1 VKPARL
7 ILFLAAGVAALAALA
22 GLLLWLALPTLIEAE
37 VKKRARDQGV
47 ELTLGTL
54 DFGWEWA
61 ELRASKAELI
71 GVSGL
76 ALGID
81 RLNVELDG
89 TKLTRLDFTGLSVEA
104 SGSVPALALSL
115 GAWSKRYPSA
125 FALPV
130 SARGVTVRFRPEPRQ
145 AVWLELAGGTV
156 ATTPAGS
163 IVAAE
168 HAKIAGIDVGRI
180 GATWTA
186 TASSV
191 ALGLGETDL
200 ARAPV
205 RVAVDLSSPRPRL
218 AFQLVP
224 TPLERLAG
232 PFAAAL
238 PVRGVS
244 ASATVALE
252 FADKT
257 AQYPEK
263 GAAHIELHG
272 WIPPHPAE
280 LDGFVFGDTTVV
292 DSTLAFSP
300 DGKSVAL
307 DPTHLTAGRFE
318 LGGKGSLVRDAEA
331 ATLALDLTGA
341 LPCDALASAAAES
354 RVGRLLGRP
363 QGSRAGSVARQ
374 AIGGTVGV
382 RVQVTASTKNLAGA
396 SVKRSIGIGCG
407 LKPLTLDDILRLGE
421 TLLPTDLSELQQDI
435 VKLTPKLPNGAPL
448 IPSVLPPLPPLPTS
462 LAELGLPPPPAPRP
476 SAKPGVTKPAP
487 SAKPGSTKK

>member
-7 ILFLAAGVAALAALA
+7 LLILGAGFVALAGLA
-22 GLLLWLALPTLIEAE
+22 GLLLWLALPTLIQAE

-61 ELRASKAELI
+61 ELRASKATLV

-76 ALGID
+76 ELGID

-89 TKLTRLDFTGLSVEA
+89 VKLTRVDFTGLTVEA

-115 GAWSKRYPSA
+115 GAWSKRYPTA
-125 FALPV
+125 FALPL
-130 SARGVTVRFRPEPRQ
+130 SARNVTVRYRPEPGQ
-145 AVWLELAGGTV
+145 AAWLELAGGTV
-156 ATTPAGS
+156 ATTPTGS

-168 HAKIAGIDVGRI
+168 HTKVAGIDVGRV
-180 GATWTA
+180 GATWSTTA
-186 TASSV
+186 TSV

-205 RVAVDLSSPRPRL
+205 RVAVDLSAARPRL

-224 TPLERLAG
+224 TSLERLAG
-232 PFAAAL
+232 PFAVAL
-238 PVRGVS
+238 PVHGVS

-252 FADKT
+252 FADK
-257 AQYPEK
+257 AAAYPEK
-263 GAAHIELHG
+263 GASHLELHG

-280 LDGFVFGDTTVV
+280 LDGFVFGDTTTV
-292 DSTLAFSP
+292 DTTLAFTP
-300 DGKSVAL
+300 DGKTVTL
-307 DPTHLTAGRFE
+307 DPIHLTAGRFE
-318 LGGKGSLVRDAEA
+318 LSGPGSLVRDAEA
-331 ATLALDLTGA
+331 ATLTLDLKGA

-354 RVGRLLGRP
+354 RVGRLLGKP

-374 AIGGTVGV
+374 AIGGSVGV
-382 RVQVTASTKNLAGA
+382 RVQVAASTKNLAGA

-407 LKPLTLDDILRLGE
+407 LKPLSLDDVVRLGE
-421 TLLPTDLSELQQDI
+421 TLLPSDLSELQQDV

-448 IPSVLPPLPPLPTS
+448 IPPLPLPPLPS
-462 LAELGLPPPPAPRP
+462 FPDLGLPAPRDA
-476 SAKPGVTKPAP
+476 AKKPEAGKPAATTKNP
-487 SAKPGSTKK
+487 KP